1 MAKKS
6 NGVSPDVV
14 TDLIRRMRGSGRTRI
29 DLAREA
35 GISERQ
41 IYYLMSGRNK
51 SVGADVLAAL
61 ARTVGC
67 DVVLRRMRP

>member
-1 MAKKS
+1 MARKS
-6 NGVSPDVV
+6 NGESPHVV
-14 TDLIRRMRGSGRTRI
+14 MDLVQRMRKSGRTRI

-67 DVVLRRMRP
+67 DVVLRKARV